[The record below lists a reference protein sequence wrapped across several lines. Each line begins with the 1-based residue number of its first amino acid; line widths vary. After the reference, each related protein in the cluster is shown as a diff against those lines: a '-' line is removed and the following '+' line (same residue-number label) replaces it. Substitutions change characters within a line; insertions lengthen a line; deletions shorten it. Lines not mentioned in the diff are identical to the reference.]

1 MREVRVARTSTLLGL
16 AAMALAST
24 AASPS
29 PVAEAFGATIVSTYP
44 DGRTVE
50 LWLAADGSFTG
61 QGRSH
66 DPSSGSWTVK
76 DGGLCLRQS
85 RPIPTPFSFCTP
97 IPSNGFSAEWDAKAP
112 DGESIRIKLV
122 HGHVAG

>member
-1 MREVRVARTSTLLGL
+1 VARPLELLVL
-16 AAMALAST
+16 AAAALACT
-24 AASPS
+24 AATSA
-29 PVAEAFGATIVSTYP
+29 PVAEAIGNTIVSTYP

-76 DGGLCLRQS
+76 DGGLCLKQS

-97 IPSNGFSAEWDAKAP
+97 IPSSGFSAEWVAKAP